1 MNKSQQLAEFAIEAA
16 MALQQPHRVRVACCL
31 YSVQHALNDYAAC
44 ARRCG
49 ATWTAAQL
57 RSKARD
63 LLRAISDELDF
74 ECELRNAA
82 TV

>member
-1 MNKSQQLAEFAIEAA
+1 MNKSQQFAQLAIEAA
-16 MALQQPHRVRVACCL
+16 MALQQPHRVRVACDL

-57 RSKARD
+57 RRKAND
-63 LLRAISDELDF
+63 LHTAVSREWGYERELQ
-74 ECELRNAA
+74 AA